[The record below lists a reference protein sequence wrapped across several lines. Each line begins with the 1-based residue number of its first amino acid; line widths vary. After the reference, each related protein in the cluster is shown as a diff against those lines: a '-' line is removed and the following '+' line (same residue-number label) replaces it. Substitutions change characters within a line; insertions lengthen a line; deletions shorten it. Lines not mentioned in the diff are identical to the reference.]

1 MILTCSSFGSLPKL
15 WNSVAGDGGLGAFL
29 DLDFWRWG
37 KPLRGLGMGREE
49 KAFMACSMFVIA
61 VRKMDRN
68 EIRIDRSIKY
78 WDINAIKMGE
88 HERVS

>member
-1 MILTCSSFGSLPKL
+1 M
-15 WNSVAGDGGLGAFL
+15 

-37 KPLRGLGMGREE
+37 KPLRGLGLGREE
-49 KAFMACSMFVIA
+49 TAFMACSMFVVA
-61 VRKMDRN
+61 VRKRDRN
-68 EIRIDRSIKY
+68 EIGIDSSIKY